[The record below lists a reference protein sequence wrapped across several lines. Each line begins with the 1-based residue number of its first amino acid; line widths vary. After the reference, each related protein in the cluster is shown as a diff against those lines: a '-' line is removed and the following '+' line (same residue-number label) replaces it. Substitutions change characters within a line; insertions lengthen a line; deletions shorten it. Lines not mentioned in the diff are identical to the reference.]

1 VPLLVFFTLALLQT
15 GPCSGAAGRHLADAA
30 RLGETFD
37 LAGAA
42 AAYTLAAQA
51 GCAEAES
58 AAIYI
63 RGLLAARAADAQF
76 GIAASLEPVK
86 QAIASLESNAAQ
98 HPSARAM
105 TAVLRAAIPA
115 AQHERAEMALRIE
128 EMLRH
133 ESLQLEA
140 KQPPL
145 PVLSAHEAAGYFWL
159 QLHSY
164 VEAGR
169 AFDAAGQAVGRTP
182 HVMLGH
188 ARTAAGRQD
197 PAACEHYRRL
207 ILWWG
212 SRPEAAPEV
221 TEAREY
227 VKRPQC
233 AQRP

>member
-1 VPLLVFFTLALLQT
+1 MPSLLVAALLLQDISC
-15 GPCSGAAGRHLADAA
+15 GGDAARHLTEAA

-37 LAGAA
+37 LRGAAAEYEAAARAGCASGAA
-42 AAYTLAAQA
+42 AATYV
-51 GCAEAES
+51 
-58 AAIYI
+58 
-63 RGLLAARAADAQF
+63 RGLIAARQADAQF
-76 GIAASLEPVK
+76 GSAASLEPLK
-86 QAIASLESNAAQ
+86 QAISSLESRAAQ
-98 HPSARAM
+98 NPSARAM
-105 TAVLRAAIPA
+105 LAVLRAAIPA
-115 AQHERAEMALRIE
+115 AQHERPEMALRIE

-159 QLHSY
+159 QLHLY

-169 AFDAAGQAVGRTP
+169 AFDAAAQAVGRTP
-182 HVMLGH
+182 HVLLGH

-207 ILWWG
+207 ISWWG
-212 SRPEAAPEV
+212 SRPKSPPEM
-221 TEAREY
+221 TEARDY

-233 AQRP
+233 TPRP

>member
-1 VPLLVFFTLALLQT
+1 MPLLIFFTLALLQA
-15 GPCSGAAGRHLADAA
+15 GPCSGVSARHLADAG

-42 AAYTLAAQA
+42 EAYTLAAQA
-51 GCAEAES
+51 GCTDAEN

-76 GIAASLEPVK
+76 GSAASLEPLK
-86 QAIASLESNAAQ
+86 QAISSLESMAARN
-98 HPSARAM
+98 PSARAM
-105 TAVLRAAIPA
+105 ATVLRAGIPA

-159 QLHSY
+159 QLHLY
-164 VEAGR
+164 VEAAR
-169 AFDAAGQAVGRTP
+169 AFDAAAQAVGRTP
-182 HVMLGH
+182 YVLLGH

-197 PAACEHYRRL
+197 PAACEQYRRL
-207 ILWWG
+207 IAWWG
-212 SRPEAAPEV
+212 SRPGSPPEMM
-221 TEAREY
+221 EAREY

-233 AQRP
+233 ALRP

>member
-1 VPLLVFFTLALLQT
+1 MPLFVFVTLALLQT
-15 GPCSGAAGRHLADAA
+15 GPCSGTAARHTADAA

-42 AAYTLAAQA
+42 AAYARAAQA
-51 GCAEAES
+51 GCAETES

-63 RGLLAARAADAQF
+63 RGLLAARAADAQV
-76 GIAASLEPVK
+76 GTAAALEPLK
-86 QAIASLESNAAQ
+86 QAISSLDSHAAQ
-98 HPSARAM
+98 SPSARAM
-105 TAVLRAAIPA
+105 AAVLRAAVPA

-140 KQPPL
+140 KQPAL

-159 QLHSY
+159 QLRLY

-169 AFDAAGQAVGRTP
+169 AFDAAARAVGRTP
-182 HVMLGH
+182 HVLLGH
-188 ARTAAGRQD
+188 ARTAAGRQE

-212 SRPEAAPEV
+212 SRPEAPPEM

-233 AQRP
+233 APRP

>member
-1 VPLLVFFTLALLQT
+1 
-15 GPCSGAAGRHLADAA
+15 
-30 RLGETFD
+30 
-37 LAGAA
+37 
-42 AAYTLAAQA
+42 
-51 GCAEAES
+51 
-58 AAIYI
+58 
-63 RGLLAARAADAQF
+63 
-76 GIAASLEPVK
+76 
-86 QAIASLESNAAQ
+86 
-98 HPSARAM
+98 M

-115 AQHERAEMALRIE
+115 AQHERPEMALRIE

-159 QLHSY
+159 QLHLY

-169 AFDAAGQAVGRTP
+169 AFDAAALAVGRTP
-182 HVMLGH
+182 HVLLGH

-197 PAACEHYRRL
+197 PAACEQYRRL
-207 ILWWG
+207 LSWWG
-212 SRPEAAPEV
+212 SRPGSPPEV

-233 AQRP
+233 APRP